1 MVNRKQNNFCTFGI
15 FQPKNIKTQFGRT
28 KCLLE
33 NACVKF
39 WTEKKKKI
47 WVEGQ
52 FHKVCVLGEV
62 ERDEDILRGKR
73 KHLKMHIN
81 NTEK

>member
-1 MVNRKQNNFCTFGI
+1 MCEILDRK
-15 FQPKNIKTQFGRT
+15 
-28 KCLLE
+28 
-33 NACVKF
+33 
-39 WTEKKKKI
+39 KKKKI